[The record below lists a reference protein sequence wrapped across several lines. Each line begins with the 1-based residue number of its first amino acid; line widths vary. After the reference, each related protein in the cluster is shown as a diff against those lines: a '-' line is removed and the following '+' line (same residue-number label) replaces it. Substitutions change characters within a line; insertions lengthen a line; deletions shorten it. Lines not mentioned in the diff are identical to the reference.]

1 MPCHYLKIQT
11 DILKLLAWHRDPE
24 SYVAGARALNSAGPR
39 YSRDI
44 DVFHGRE
51 ERAAS
56 AAASDTQTL
65 EAAGYGVR

>member
-1 MPCHYLKIQT
+1 MPLSKNPDGHSQAPRL
-11 DILKLLAWHRDPE
+11 HRDPE